1 MRANTSFN
9 TNSLNNFLTENAPNG
24 KVLSGE
30 VIVFQN
36 EIQDIF
42 KRLINL
48 SEVPIELEESEKL
61 KGMIETLLL
70 DKTEAE
76 NFKALSCKYCL
87 AIIEEYNRC
96 LMEH

>member
-1 MRANTSFN
+1 VQQQRLGRLRANTSFN

-48 SEVPIELEESEKL
+48 SEVPIEIEESEKL
-61 KGMIETLLL
+61 KENIEALLL
-70 DKTEAE
+70 DKSEA
-76 NFKALSCKYCL
+76 
-87 AIIEEYNRC
+87 
-96 LMEH
+96 

>member
-1 MRANTSFN
+1 MQQQRLGRLRANTSFN

-48 SEVPIELEESEKL
+48 SEVPIEIEESEKL
-61 KGMIETLLL
+61 KENIEAMLL
-70 DKTEAE
+70 DKSEA
-76 NFKALSCKYCL
+76 
-87 AIIEEYNRC
+87 
-96 LMEH
+96 

>member
-1 MRANTSFN
+1 VQQQRLGRLRANTSFN

-48 SEVPIELEESEKL
+48 SEVPIEIEESEKL
-61 KGMIETLLL
+61 KENIEAMLL
-70 DKTEAE
+70 DKSEA
-76 NFKALSCKYCL
+76 
-87 AIIEEYNRC
+87 
-96 LMEH
+96 

>member
-1 MRANTSFN
+1 MQQQRLGRLRANTSFN

-48 SEVPIELEESEKL
+48 SEVPIEIEESEKL
-61 KGMIETLLL
+61 KENIEALLL
-70 DKTEAE
+70 DKSE
-76 NFKALSCKYCL
+76 S
-87 AIIEEYNRC
+87 
-96 LMEH
+96 

>member
-1 MRANTSFN
+1 VQQQRLGRLRANTSFN

-48 SEVPIELEESEKL
+48 SEVPIEIEESEKL
-61 KGMIETLLL
+61 KENIEAILL
-70 DKTEAE
+70 DKSEA
-76 NFKALSCKYCL
+76 
-87 AIIEEYNRC
+87 
-96 LMEH
+96 

>member
-1 MRANTSFN
+1 MQQQRLGRLRANTSFN

-48 SEVPIELEESEKL
+48 SEVPIEIEESEKL
-61 KGMIETLLL
+61 KENIEALLL
-70 DKTEAE
+70 DKSEA
-76 NFKALSCKYCL
+76 
-87 AIIEEYNRC
+87 
-96 LMEH
+96 

>member
-1 MRANTSFN
+1 VQQQRLGRLRANTSFN

-48 SEVPIELEESEKL
+48 SEVPIEIEESEKL
-61 KGMIETLLL
+61 KENIEALLL
-70 DKTEAE
+70 DKSE
-76 NFKALSCKYCL
+76 S
-87 AIIEEYNRC
+87 
-96 LMEH
+96 

>member
-1 MRANTSFN
+1 VQQQRLGRLRANTSFN
-9 TNSLNNFLTENAPNG
+9 TNSLNNFLTENAPNE

-48 SEVPIELEESEKL
+48 SEVPIEIEESEKL
-61 KGMIETLLL
+61 KENIEAMLL
-70 DKTEAE
+70 DKSEA
-76 NFKALSCKYCL
+76 
-87 AIIEEYNRC
+87 
-96 LMEH
+96 